1 MSTRSCMRMMVRM
14 VSVAALVATG
24 ACADKRL
31 GAPGQAPPLETMRLS
46 GTPKAVAECTMATMQ
61 AADECDDIDSGLG
74 ITTNEVTKA
83 VQLTC
88 YNVTPAAVSAGAAF
102 GLIGVLVGAAIG
114 EKETVGESNKRPPYY
129 TVQLKETAPKDLEA
143 GFWVATSMDGPESKI
158 AKLKSYLG
166 KCNGQVGEPAAAPVI
181 PATDPV
187 KPGEAAAPSPAG

>member
-1 MSTRSCMRMMVRM
+1 MA
-14 VSVAALVATG
+14 SVAALVATG

-88 YNVTPAAVSAGAAF
+88 YNVTSTAVSTGGAAF
-102 GLIGVLVGAAIG
+102 GLIGVLIGAAVG
-114 EKETVGESNKRPPYY
+114 EKEKVGESNKRPPYY
-129 TVQLKETAPKDLEA
+129 TVLLKETAPKALEA
-143 GFWVATSMDGPESKI
+143 GFWVATSIDGPESRI

-166 KCNGQVGEPAAAPVI
+166 KCDGQMAEAKPDPIVAPAPPAPV
-181 PATDPV
+181 AGPV
-187 KPGEAAAPSPAG
+187 SPAN